1 MAALPQSDS
10 VAEVVVGEGRV
21 RLLLAGEVGI
31 GTAPRLR
38 RAALAA
44 AGRGAEV
51 EIDCGRAVRVD
62 GAALQVLL
70 ALRREQADR
79 GLGFRLLGA
88 PGPVREALAAG
99 GLGDALGDR

>member
-1 MAALPQSDS
+1 MAALPKSDS

-21 RLLLAGEVGI
+21 RLLLTGEVGI

-44 AGRGAEV
+44 VGRGAEV
-51 EIDCGRAVRVD
+51 EIDCGRATRLD

-70 ALRREQADR
+70 ALRQEQADR
-79 GLGFRLLGA
+79 GLGFRLIGA
-88 PGPVREALAAG
+88 DGPVREAAAAAG
-99 GLGDALGDR
+99 LTDAPAGR